1 MNTRDARLAALL
13 GLLSPSCPAAPS
25 GKPVRRTARGHWDVL
40 EYSDVVQ
47 WVCRCGRSEPITLL
61 PEESARVLLP
71 FDGIHACEVCRKE
84 LHESSC
90 KRSCTSLPVN
100 LSGFSLGSICTGRL
114 SIPRL
119 AWSSPKTE
127 VYIKDLR
134 TRTTNAPEGSSTHN
148 SGENRLKQSTVCA
161 PSAVIQSVS
170 THTTYA

>member
-1 MNTRDARLAALL
+1 MCWNTLMLFSGCAAVGDRSRLRFSQK
-13 GLLSPSCPAAPS
+13 SPLVFFFPS
-25 GKPVRRTARGHWDVL
+25 MESTLVRSVG
-40 EYSDVVQ
+40 
-47 WVCRCGRSEPITLL
+47 
-61 PEESARVLLP
+61 
-71 FDGIHACEVCRKE
+71 
-84 LHESSC
+84 
-90 KRSCTSLPVN
+90 RSCTSLPVN
-100 LSGFSLGSICTGRL
+100 LSGFLLGSICTGRL

-119 AWSSPKTE
+119 AWSFPKTE